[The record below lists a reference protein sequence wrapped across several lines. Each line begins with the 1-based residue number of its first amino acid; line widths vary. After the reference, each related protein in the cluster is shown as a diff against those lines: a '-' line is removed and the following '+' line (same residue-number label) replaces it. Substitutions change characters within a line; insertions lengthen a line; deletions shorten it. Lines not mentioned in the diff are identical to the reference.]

1 MSSAGEFL
9 GTPLP
14 LVAAPMAGGP
24 TTTGLATAVADAG
37 GFPFLAGGYKA
48 PQLLASEVAELHK
61 VGAAFG
67 VNLFVPNVSRISET
81 RVPPLRVELQDEAD
95 KYGLDLA
102 RAPLVEDDDH
112 WADKLDVLLSAP
124 VPMVSVTFGLPRPAE
139 VMALQRAGSQVLVT
153 VTTVDEARAAAEVG
167 ADALIA
173 QGTDAGG
180 HSGTHDPLRAM
191 TPMPTGDLSQA
202 IIATTGLPVI
212 AGGGVDGP
220 QAVVD
225 LLLAG
230 ARAVAVGTLLLRTDE
245 SGASQTHKD
254 ALCDPAFTDT
264 VITRAFTGRPA
275 RSLRNQFAERHEATA
290 PTGYPAIHHLT
301 RGLRQAAA
309 SAGNPQHLHLWAGT
323 GYRNATTG
331 PACKVV
337 QRLASCL

>member
-1 MSSAGEFL
+1 
-9 GTPLP
+9 
-14 LVAAPMAGGP
+14 MAGGP
-24 TTTGLATAVADAG
+24 TTTRLARSVADAG

-48 PQLLASEVAELHK
+48 PQLLAGEVAELHK
-61 VGAAFG
+61 AGTPFG

-81 RVPPLRVELQDEAD
+81 EFRRYAIELQDEAD
-95 KYGLDLA
+95 KYGLDFS

-112 WADKLDVLLSAP
+112 WSDKLDVLLSAP

-139 VMALQRAGSQVLVT
+139 VMALHRVGSQVLVT

-167 ADALIA
+167 ADALIV

-191 TPMPTGDLSQA
+191 TPMPTGDLTQA
-202 IIATTGLPVI
+202 VVATTGLPVI

-220 QAVVD
+220 RAVVD
-225 LLLAG
+225 LLQAG

-254 ALCDPAFTDT
+254 ALSDPAFTDT

-275 RSLRNQFAERHEATA
+275 RSLRNQFAQRDDATA

-309 SAGNPQHLHLWAGT
+309 SAGNPQHLHLWAGA

-331 PACKVV
+331 PACNVV